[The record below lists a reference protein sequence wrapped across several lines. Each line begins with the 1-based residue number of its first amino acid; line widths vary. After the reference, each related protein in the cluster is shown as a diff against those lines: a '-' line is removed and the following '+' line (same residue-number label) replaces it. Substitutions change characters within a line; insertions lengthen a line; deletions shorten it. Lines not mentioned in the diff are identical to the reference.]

1 MLPSK
6 MPDSNFEKLTKG
18 PSKILLH
25 AVSDGTPILIR
36 ITNKIVIFGNP
47 IAYDKH
53 LNIILKNTTEV
64 KMGENNQMERR
75 KLGNT
80 FIKGTAVQI
89 IINNPTNISSYEEE
103 SSLKTSTETEE

>member
-6 MPDSNFEKLTKG
+6 MPDSSFEKLTRG
-18 PSKILLH
+18 PSKILLR
-25 AVSDGTPILIR
+25 AVIDGTPILIR
-36 ITNKIVIFGNP
+36 IADKVVLFGNP
-47 IAYDKH
+47 VAYDKH
-53 LNIILKNTTEV
+53 FNIVLKNTTEV

-89 IINNPTNISSYEEE
+89 IINNPSISSYEE
-103 SSLKTSTETEE
+103 

>member
-6 MPDSNFEKLTKG
+6 MPDNSFEKLTRG
-18 PSKILLH
+18 PSKILLR

-36 ITNKIVIFGNP
+36 IADKVVIFGNP
-47 IAYDKH
+47 VAYDKH
-53 LNIILKNTTEV
+53 FNIVLKNTTEV

-75 KLGNT
+75 KLGKT

-89 IINNPTNISSYEEE
+89 IINNPSISSYEE
-103 SSLKTSTETEE
+103 